1 MKFFNLFNTISRRT
15 VLLPHRA
22 ERSMIERRKVL
33 KAILVKNPDRAE
45 ALNRE
50 HIRNVRENV
59 IRYQDFIGLSY

>member
-1 MKFFNLFNTISRRT
+1 
-15 VLLPHRA
+15 
-22 ERSMIERRKVL
+22 MIERRKVL